1 MVSWSTHLGEWLCCE
16 KPPGTVTRGGYID
29 FGSRFRRIHFM
40 VIVLCA
46 PEQNIT
52 SWQEQCVVVE
62 EILIIDAKQKGI
74 YERDLGRDQGQ
85 IEL

>member
-1 MVSWSTHLGEWLCCE
+1 
-16 KPPGTVTRGGYID
+16 
-29 FGSRFRRIHFM
+29 M